1 MDKKILYYVFL
12 MALPEYG
19 IMYSNKEALGVT
31 RVKKSLLIMFLSA
44 AVILSGCGIE
54 NTVMDNTSKPE
65 ATTITESKTVEKNND
80 LKKETIEST
89 SSHKNSGEEE
99 KASKLEHIETIIDKY
114 DEILSDEKY
123 SLRII
128 DRIRKEQNFYEISIK
143 NKPEISVNISYGDIT
158 ELWFY
163 EYPKTGIVEKSFSAL
178 FSEQTENNLIK
189 EFIKVTLM
197 VLDSNM
203 DEDTAEEKLRQLVE
217 STGSSARSCIIDVGE
232 YRVYFEKDVSGDII
246 SNGFTTVYAF
256 HSSEVNKEVNKEE
269 YKNYSVEEMKAPL
282 NQGEKA
288 YITVTPYSYSE
299 IPEEFIAKNDDG
311 EEYLIYYDY
320 NSFLMDFELNKKYT
334 MYGAIAKA
342 YGDMPAF
349 RVDYYEVSE

>member
-1 MDKKILYYVFL
+1 

-19 IMYSNKEALGVT
+19 ILCSNKEVLGVT
-31 RVKKSLLIMFLSA
+31 RVKKSLLIMFLLT

-99 KASKLEHIETIIDKY
+99 KASKLEHIEAIIDKY

-123 SLRII
+123 SLRISN
-128 DRIRKEQNFYEISIK
+128 RIRKEQDFYEISIMAK
-143 NKPEISVNISYGDIT
+143 RENSISMSSIT
-158 ELWFY
+158 KLWFY
-163 EYPKTGIVEKSFSAL
+163 EYPDTGIVEKSFSAQ
-178 FSEQTENNLIK
+178 FSDEIENNLIK
-189 EFIKVTLM
+189 KFIKVTLM
-197 VLDSNM
+197 VLDSNI
-203 DEDTAEEKLRQLVE
+203 DEDKAEEKLRQLVE

-232 YRVYFEKDVSGDII
+232 YRVYFEKDVSGSILSD
-246 SNGFTTVYAF
+246 GFTTVYAF

-282 NQGEKA
+282 NQGENA
-288 YITVTPYSYSE
+288 YITVTPYSYTE
-299 IPEEFIAKNDDG
+299 NPNQLIAKNDEG
-311 EEYLIYYDY
+311 EEYLIIY
-320 NSFLMDFELNKKYT
+320 NFNKYLIEFELNKKYIF
-334 MYGAIAKA
+334 YGGIAKSQ
-342 YGDMPAF
+342 DDLPVL